1 METEDLKI
9 EDQMRDQ
16 LYSEQLPEVLEA
28 YELVKAEIS
37 EKYSPEFVKDHPE
50 VAASLTVA
58 LELKHLIYNIGEQ
71 REKQTSGIIS
81 TLHYLL
87 DRDTNGTKIGS

>member
-9 EDQMRDQ
+9 DDQMRDQ

-28 YELVKAEIS
+28 YELMKDELSKKFSV
-37 EKYSPEFVKDHPE
+37 EFVENLPE
-50 VAASLTVA
+50 VVASLTVT

-71 REKQTSGIIS
+71 REKQTSCIIS
-81 TLHYLL
+81 SLHYLL

>member
-9 EDQMRDQ
+9 DDQILDQ
-16 LYSEQLPEVLEA
+16 LYQEQLPEVLEA
-28 YELVKAEIS
+28 YDLVKTELS
-37 EKYSPEFVKDHPE
+37 KRYSAEFVEKHPE

-71 REKQTSGIIS
+71 QEKQTFGIIS
-81 TLHYLL
+81 TLHFLH
-87 DRDTNGTKIGS
+87 DRDNNGTEK

>member
-9 EDQMRDQ
+9 DDQMREQ

-28 YELVKAEIS
+28 YELMKDELS
-37 EKYSPEFVKDHPE
+37 KRYSPKFVENHPE

-71 REKQTSGIIS
+71 IENQTSGIVE
-81 TLHYLL
+81 TCHHLL
-87 DRDTNGTKIGS
+87 TK

>member
-9 EDQMRDQ
+9 DVQMREQ
-16 LYSEQLPEVLEA
+16 LYSEQLPEILEA
-28 YELVKAEIS
+28 YELMKSELS
-37 EKYSPEFVKDHPE
+37 EKYSPEFVENHPE

-71 REKQTSGIIS
+71 CEKQTSGIVS

-87 DRDTNGTKIGS
+87 ERDTNGTKIGS

>member
-9 EDQMRDQ
+9 DDQIRGQ
-16 LYSEQLPEVLEA
+16 LYEEQLPEIFGA
-28 YELVKAEIS
+28 YDLIKDELSKR
-37 EKYSPEFVKDHPE
+37 YSSEFVEKHPE
-50 VAASLTVA
+50 VAASLTIA

-71 REKQTSGIIS
+71 QQKQTSGIVS

-87 DRDTNGTKIGS
+87 DRDKNGTQK

>member
-9 EDQMRDQ
+9 DDQMREQ

-28 YELVKAEIS
+28 YELIKGKLS
-37 EKYSPEFVKDHPE
+37 EKYSPEFVENHPE

-71 REKQTSGIIS
+71 IENQTSGIVK
-81 TLHYLL
+81 TFHHLL
-87 DRDTNGTKIGS
+87 TK

>member
-9 EDQMRDQ
+9 DDQMREQ

-28 YELVKAEIS
+28 YELIKGKLS
-37 EKYSPEFVKDHPE
+37 EKYSPEFVLNHPE

-71 REKQTSGIIS
+71 IEIQTSGIVK
-81 TLHYLL
+81 TFHHVL
-87 DRDTNGTKIGS
+87 TK

>member
-9 EDQMRDQ
+9 DDQMRDQ
-16 LYSEQLPEVLEA
+16 LYSEQLPEVLKA
-28 YELVKAEIS
+28 YDLVKAELT
-37 EKYSPEFVKDHPE
+37 EMYSQEFVENHPE
-50 VAASLTVA
+50 VVASLTVA

-71 REKQTSGIIS
+71 REKQTSCIIS
-81 TLHYLL
+81 SLHYLL

>member
-9 EDQMRDQ
+9 DDQMRDQ
-16 LYSEQLPEVLEA
+16 LYREQLPEVLST
-28 YELVKAEIS
+28 YELMKDELS
-37 EKYSPEFVKDHPE
+37 RKYSSEFVENHPE

-71 REKQTSGIIS
+71 SEKQTSCIIS
-81 TLHYLL
+81 SLHFLL
-87 DRDTNGTKIGS
+87 DLDTNGTKIGS

>member
-9 EDQMRDQ
+9 DDQMLEQ
-16 LYSEQLPEVLEA
+16 LYTEQIPEILEA
-28 YELVKAEIS
+28 YELMKDELS
-37 EKYSPEFVKDHPE
+37 RKYSLEFVENHPE
-50 VAASLTVA
+50 VVASLTIA

-81 TLHYLL
+81 TLHSLL
-87 DRDTNGTKIGS
+87 DRATNGTKIGS